1 MKRANMA
8 RLPLIAIAAGALLAL
23 IIIAC
28 AAAPLIAPYGMSEQ
42 NLKDSLENPSAK
54 HLLGT
59 DKMGRD
65 LFTRILY
72 GGRVTLISAVSVVML
87 SAVIGIPLGLI
98 SGYFGGVLDA
108 IVSRFCDMLIAF
120 PSLLLALVLVF
131 TFGRGL
137 RGAVVAM
144 GIAFVP
150 MLVRVVRSL
159 TLVEKNKTYVEAARS
174 IGFSPMYIIFRHIF
188 PNCVTTIAVQF
199 ALDLGYAI
207 LSLAGLSFLGLGAQP
222 PTADWGAMLSEGR
235 DFLLPAPWLALCPG
249 FVIVLS
255 VLCINTLCDGI
266 QQYLDPAQQPLPSF
280 SRYEKLLEAAEV
292 RAAKLKEGAA
302 GGE

>member
-1 MKRANMA
+1 
-8 RLPLIAIAAGALLAL
+8 
-23 IIIAC
+23 
-28 AAAPLIAPYGMSEQ
+28 
-42 NLKDSLENPSAK
+42 
-54 HLLGT
+54 
-59 DKMGRD
+59 MGRD

-72 GGRVTLISAVSVVML
+72 GGRVTLISAVGVVML

-98 SGYFGGVLDA
+98 SGYFGGMLDA

-137 RGAVVAM
+137 KGAVVAM
-144 GIAFVP
+144 GVAFVP

-188 PNCVTTIAVQF
+188 PNCVATIAVQF

-222 PTADWGAMLSEGR
+222 PTADWGAMLSDGR

-249 FVIVLS
+249 LVIVLS
-255 VLCINTLCDGI
+255 VLCINTLCDGV

-280 SRYEKLLEAAEV
+280 RRYEKTLEAADA
-292 RAAKLKEGAA
+292 RAAKRKEAA
-302 GGE
+302 ARGE

>member
-1 MKRANMA
+1 MKTANMA
-8 RLPLIAIAAGALLAL
+8 RPPVVAIIAGALLAL

-42 NLKDSLENPSAK
+42 NLKDSLASPSAK
-54 HLLGT
+54 HLLGA

-72 GGRVTLISAVSVVML
+72 GGRVTLISAVGVVTL

-98 SGYFGGVLDA
+98 SGYFGGMLDA

-131 TFGRGL
+131 AFGRGL
-137 RGAVVAM
+137 GGAVVAM

-174 IGFSPMYIIFRHIF
+174 IGFSPMYIIFKHIF
-188 PNCVTTIAVQF
+188 PNCAATIAVQF

-207 LSLAGLSFLGLGAQP
+207 LSLAGLSFLGLGVQP

-249 FVIVLS
+249 LVIVLS

-280 SRYEKLLEAAEV
+280 RRREKPLEAAEV
-292 RAAKLKEGAA
+292 RAANLKEGAA
-302 GGE
+302 RGE

>member
-1 MKRANMA
+1 MA
-8 RLPLIAIAAGALLAL
+8 RLPVIAIAAGALLAL
-23 IIIAC
+23 VIIAC
-28 AAAPLIAPYGMSEQ
+28 AAAPMIAPYGMSEQ
-42 NLKDSLENPSAK
+42 NLKDSLAGPSAR
-54 HLLGT
+54 HLLGA

-72 GGRVTLISAVSVVML
+72 GGRVTLISAVGVVML

-98 SGYFGGVLDA
+98 SGYFGGMLDA
-108 IVSRFCDMLIAF
+108 IVSRFCDILIAF

-137 RGAVVAM
+137 RGAVAAM

-150 MLVRVVRSL
+150 MLVRVVRAM

-174 IGFSPMYIIFRHIF
+174 IGFSPMYIIFRHIL
-188 PNCVTTIAVQF
+188 PNCAATIAVQF

-249 FVIVLS
+249 LIIVIS

-266 QQYLDPAQQPLPSF
+266 QQYLDPAGQPLPSF
-280 SRYEKLLEAAEV
+280 RRYDRMLEAAGV
-292 RAAKLKEGAA
+292 RAAKQREGAA
-302 GGE
+302 RGE